1 MEIQVS
7 HLLEFLGLSL
17 TDRRLEDL
25 HLQLGQ
31 LSCRD
36 LQWELSLLARARRT

>member
-17 TDRRLEDL
+17 TDGRLEDL
-25 HLQLGQ
+25 HLQLGK
-31 LSCRD
+31 LSCWD
-36 LQWELSLLARARRT
+36 LQWELRLLAHPQRT